1 MSLRHRIREQRK
13 GDGTVLD
20 PKLQA
25 RFTRSCTDA
34 AFGYTAATIA
44 AYADLTSQ
52 VLNFWADAL
61 QPAGEDKTSGT
72 KDQAGFPFVGQGTT
86 PTPFAPFDWMMDP
99 RWLPPTANCT
109 LGNAVASPFAP
120 WCGMLPFAAAPA
132 VWPMALM
139 LMSAGVPRSVA
150 WPTAEAN
157 VAVMDAADAAA
168 DSVKQVFASYP
179 SGGGHAVTSFWP
191 PTSFMTL
198 ASFAPFNIN
207 AMMAAFR
214 FA

>member
-1 MSLRHRIREQRK
+1 
-13 GDGTVLD
+13 VLD

-61 QPAGEDKTSGT
+61 QPAGDDKTRAT
-72 KDQAGFPFVGQGTT
+72 NEQAGFPFVRQNTT
-86 PTPFAPFDWMMDP
+86 PTPFAPFDWMVDP
-99 RWLPPTANCT
+99 RWLPPTANSA
-109 LGNAVASPFAP
+109 LGNVLASPFAA
-120 WCGMLPFAAAPA
+120 WCGMLPITASPA
-132 VWPMALM
+132 VWPMAIM

-168 DSVKQVFASYP
+168 VSVKQVFASYP
-179 SGGGHAVTSFWP
+179 TGGGHAVTSLWP
-191 PTSFMTL
+191 PNSFMTL
-198 ASFAPFNIN
+198 AAFSPFNIN

>member
-1 MSLRHRIREQRK
+1 
-13 GDGTVLD
+13 VFD

-25 RFTRSCTDA
+25 RFARSCTDA

-61 QPAGEDKTSGT
+61 QPAGDDKTPGT
-72 KDQAGFPFVGQGTT
+72 KEQAGFSFVRQGTM
-86 PTPFAPFDWMMDP
+86 PTPFSPFDWMNDP
-99 RWLPPTANCT
+99 RWLPPTANSAI
-109 LGNAVASPFAP
+109 GNALSSPFAA
-120 WCGMLPFAAAPA
+120 WFGMLPVAASPA
-132 VWPMALM
+132 VWPMAVM

-168 DSVKQVFASYP
+168 VSVKQVFESYQT
-179 SGGGHAVTSFWP
+179 GGGQ
-191 PTSFMTL
+191 
-198 ASFAPFNIN
+198 ASRRSGLLIHL
-207 AMMAAFR
+207 
-214 FA
+214 

>member
-1 MSLRHRIREQRK
+1 M
-13 GDGTVLD
+13 LD

-34 AFGYTAATIA
+34 AFGYTAAIIA

-52 VLNFWADAL
+52 VLNFWADTL
-61 QPAGEDKTSGT
+61 PAGDEKTFGT
-72 KDQAGFPFVGQGTT
+72 GEQAGFPFAGYGTM
-86 PTPFAPFDWMMDP
+86 PTPFDWMMDP
-99 RWLPPTANCT
+99 RWLPPTPNST
-109 LGNAVASPFAP
+109 LGNAAVSPFVP
-120 WCGMLPFAAAPA
+120 WCGMFPFAAAPA

-150 WPTAEAN
+150 WPAAEAN

-168 DSVKQVFASYP
+168 VSVKQVFASYP
-179 SGGGHAVTSFWP
+179 TGGGHAVTPFWP

-198 ASFAPFNIN
+198 AAFAPFNIN
-207 AMMAAFR
+207 AIMTAFR

>member
-1 MSLRHRIREQRK
+1 M
-13 GDGTVLD
+13 LD

-25 RFTRSCTDA
+25 RFARSCTDA

-44 AYADLTSQ
+44 AYADLTSR

-61 QPAGEDKTSGT
+61 QPTGDDKTPGT
-72 KDQAGFPFVGQGTT
+72 KEQAGFSFLRQGTM
-86 PTPFAPFDWMMDP
+86 PTPFSPFDWMNDP
-99 RWLPPTANCT
+99 RWLPPTANSAI
-109 LGNAVASPFAP
+109 GNALSSPFAA
-120 WCGMLPFAAAPA
+120 WFGMLPVTASPA
-132 VWPMALM
+132 VWPIAVM

-168 DSVKQVFASYP
+168 VSVKQVFESYQT
-179 SGGGHAVTSFWP
+179 GGGQAVTSFWP
-191 PTSFMTL
+191 PNSFMTL
-198 ASFAPFNIN
+198 AGFSPFNIN
-207 AMMAAFR
+207 AMMATFR

>member
-1 MSLRHRIREQRK
+1 M
-13 GDGTVLD
+13 LD

-44 AYADLTSQ
+44 ASAAFTNQ

-61 QPAGEDKTSGT
+61 PPAQSDETRET
-72 KDQAGFPFVGQGTT
+72 NNWAGFPLVHEDTT
-86 PTPFAPFDWMMDP
+86 PMPFAPSAWMMNP
-99 RWLPPTANCT
+99 RWQPPTADNAY
-109 LGNAVASPFAP
+109 GNAFASPFTA
-120 WCGMLPFAAAPA
+120 WFGMFPFAASPA
-132 VWPMALM
+132 VWPIAFM

-150 WPTAEAN
+150 WPAAEAN

-168 DSVKQVFASYP
+168 VTVKQVFASYQTA
-179 SGGGHAVTSFWP
+179 GGHAVSPFWSP
-191 PTSFMTL
+191 ASLMTL
-198 ASFAPFNIN
+198 AAFAPFNIN
-207 AMMAAFR
+207 AMMTAFR